1 MADLSR
7 FFPGLGGPAVAATPP
22 ADIQQGDKGE
32 GGAPGELPS
41 LMSGLLNPMALLSPA
56 AATAPPAPA
65 FDNSSDQDGKALL
78 AMLQAPASSAAPAS
92 GDATTRAAPASSGAT
107 AGVAGLAGGSTPSTT
122 PAKAA
127 KAPKG
132 VALARGQATYE
143 VGAVGAAA
151 RKQTKVTAITIYNT
165 DAGYRAGRLIAVS
178 SRYICYGVRGGSV
191 RVIHQTTGQRLLQKG
206 HTSSEL
212 ADLCISGEGDACTLA
227 AVAANGDLFV
237 WAISIENMTE
247 VKATELYR
255 RDGGSH
261 GYSRIVWHPSLPL
274 LACAVSGDS
283 ASVSILGGFAE
294 GHEPTCKQTAA
305 KHTGTIS
312 GLAWVAGGAGG
323 TGVGVASAG
332 SDGKVIVCDGSGAV
346 EVSFTPYQGEAVQ
359 SVLVAQ
365 PKGQVQPL
373 IITGSSG
380 NTCLKLWSADASKC
394 LHTLTFTAPGGKTA
408 AGPELLRATV
418 DLDPLHDFVLV
429 ANTLTG
435 PGDRYLNPKPYTL
448 NSKPKNP
455 ARLFARRHTL
465 TAPGDK

>member
-1 MADLSR
+1 VVDSLAGEEGAALMADLSR
-7 FFPGLGGPAVAATPP
+7 FFPGLGAPAVAST
-22 ADIQQGDKGE
+22 DQQGDGGE
-32 GGAPGELPS
+32 GGAPGELPN
-41 LMSGLLNPMALLSPA
+41 LMTGLLNPMALLSPA

-65 FDNSSDQDGKALL
+65 VEKSSDQDGKSLL
-78 AMLQAPASSAAPAS
+78 AMLQAPASS
-92 GDATTRAAPASSGAT
+92 DATTRAAPAIGGAT
-107 AGVAGLAGGSTPSTT
+107 AGVAGLVGGSTPSTT

-206 HTSSEL
+206 HTSCEL

-261 GYSRIVWHPSLPL
+261 GYSRIVWHPSLNL

-294 GHEPTCKQTAA
+294 GQEPTCKQTAA
-305 KHTGTIS
+305 KHSGTIS

-332 SDGKVIVCDGSGAV
+332 SDGKVIVCDASGAV

-365 PKGQVQPL
+365 PKGQAQPL

-408 AGPELLRATV
+408 GMHV
-418 DLDPLHDFVLV
+418 
-429 ANTLTG
+429 
-435 PGDRYLNPKPYTL
+435 
-448 NSKPKNP
+448 SKE
-455 ARLFARRHTL
+455 T
-465 TAPGDK
+465 